1 MFLQARRGVE
11 RLLRPL
17 AAAWVKKYPLTSLP
31 AQLAIHGTSLGKLG
45 GLPKSLQSC
54 NPDALGSWP
63 TAWLQSSRDSSRCVL
78 PHTWHQS
85 VPVRAASA
93 AAECSER
100 PSPQPWHQL
109 VPRRAASAT
118 PQGPGSDAGQQEA
131 DEARLAAMAE
141 RLTLE
146 AARLLGMGR
155 LEHAEYLLA
164 DGERL
169 PASPWHEEFCT
180 ST

>member
-1 MFLQARRGVE
+1 ME

-17 AAAWVKKYPLTSLP
+17 AAAWVEKYPSTSLS
-31 AQLAIHGTSLGKLG
+31 AQLAVHGTSLGKLG
-45 GLPKSLQSC
+45 GLPESLHSC
-54 NPDALGSWP
+54 NHDALGSWP
-63 TAWLQSSRDSSRCVL
+63 TAWLQSSHDSSRRVL

-85 VPVRAASA
+85 APVRAASA

-100 PSPQPWHQL
+100 PLPQPWHQL

-118 PQGPGSDAGQQEA
+118 PQGPGYDAEQQEA
-131 DEARLAAMAE
+131 EEACLATMAE

-169 PASPWHEEFCT
+169 ST
-180 ST
+180 SLWRE